1 MTKYKF
7 AKEIEDFLNVLKD
20 AGGFGIEDMEP
31 IEARNLDL
39 IEQESPEVKGVV
51 EIGADGPFGPIPMYD
66 YTPIGA
72 PENKALPAI
81 IFYHGGGWVIGS
93 RDGHDSL
100 CRYLS
105 NTTGCR
111 VFSVG
116 YRLAPEFKFPVP
128 IDESFT
134 ALKFI
139 SDNSEELNIDKSKI
153 VVAGDSAGGNIAAVM
168 SLMARDKKDL
178 NVSYQLLI
186 YPATDASKERASY
199 EENGK
204 GFLLEK
210 EGMRWFYKHYL
221 ANDKD
226 RKDWRV
232 SPILAPDL
240 SNLPP
245 SYIITV
251 AADPLRDEGRDY
263 VEALRKAGN
272 EVEHIEYDDVIHAFF
287 SWPLAMNCAK
297 KAVDAAGKA
306 IKKAVG

>member
-39 IEQESPEVKGVV
+39 IEQECPEVKGVV

-72 PENKALPAI
+72 PENKTLPAI
-81 IFYHGGGWVIGS
+81 IFYHGGGWVMGS

-105 NTTGCR
+105 NATECR
-111 VFSVG
+111 VFSVE
-116 YRLAPEFKFPVP
+116 YRLAPEFKFPIP
-128 IDESFT
+128 IDESFI

-168 SLMARDKKDL
+168 SLMAREEKDL

-221 ANDKD
+221 TNDKD

-245 SYIITV
+245 SYVITV

-263 VEALRKAGN
+263 VEALREAGN

-297 KAVDAAGKA
+297 KAADAAGKA
-306 IKKAVG
+306 VKKAVG

>member
-20 AGGFGIEDMEP
+20 AGGFAIENMEP

-39 IEQESPEVKGVV
+39 IEQECPEVKGVV

-81 IFYHGGGWVIGS
+81 IYYHGGGWVIGS
-93 RDGHDSL
+93 RDGNDSL

-105 NTTGCR
+105 NATGCR
-111 VFSVG
+111 VFSVE

-128 IDESFT
+128 IDESFI

-168 SLMARDKKDL
+168 SLMAREEKDL

-245 SYIITV
+245 SYVITV

-263 VEALRKAGN
+263 VEALREAGN

-287 SWPLAMNCAK
+287 SWPLAMDCAK
-297 KAVDAAGKA
+297 KAADAAGKA
-306 IKKAVG
+306 VKKAVG

>member
-1 MTKYKF
+1 
-7 AKEIEDFLNVLKD
+7 
-20 AGGFGIEDMEP
+20 
-31 IEARNLDL
+31 
-39 IEQESPEVKGVV
+39 
-51 EIGADGPFGPIPMYD
+51 
-66 YTPIGA
+66 
-72 PENKALPAI
+72 
-81 IFYHGGGWVIGS
+81 
-93 RDGHDSL
+93 
-100 CRYLS
+100 
-105 NTTGCR
+105 
-111 VFSVG
+111 
-116 YRLAPEFKFPVP
+116 
-128 IDESFT
+128 
-134 ALKFI
+134 
-139 SDNSEELNIDKSKI
+139 
-153 VVAGDSAGGNIAAVM
+153 M
-168 SLMARDKKDL
+168 SLMAREEKDL

-221 ANDKD
+221 TNDKD

-263 VEALRKAGN
+263 VEALREAGN

-297 KAVDAAGKA
+297 KAADAAGKA
-306 IKKAVG
+306 VKKAVG

>member
-20 AGGFGIEDMEP
+20 AGGFAIEDMEP

-39 IEQESPEVKGVV
+39 IEQECPEVKGVV

-105 NTTGCR
+105 NATECR
-111 VFSVG
+111 VFSVE

-128 IDESFT
+128 IDESFI

-168 SLMARDKKDL
+168 SLMAREEKDL

-221 ANDKD
+221 TNDKD

-263 VEALRKAGN
+263 VEALREAGN

-297 KAVDAAGKA
+297 KAADAAGKA
-306 IKKAVG
+306 VKKAVG

>member
-39 IEQESPEVKGVV
+39 IEQECPEVKGVV

-72 PENKALPAI
+72 PENKTLPAI
-81 IFYHGGGWVIGS
+81 IFYHGGGWVMGS

-105 NTTGCR
+105 NATECR
-111 VFSVG
+111 VFSVE
-116 YRLAPEFKFPVP
+116 YRLAPEFKFPIP
-128 IDESFT
+128 IDESFI

-168 SLMARDKKDL
+168 SLMAREEKDL

-199 EENGK
+199 EENAK

-245 SYIITV
+245 SYVITV

-263 VEALRKAGN
+263 VEALREAGN

-297 KAVDAAGKA
+297 KAADAASKA
-306 IKKAVG
+306 VKKAVG

>member
-20 AGGFGIEDMEP
+20 AGGFAIEDMEP

-39 IEQESPEVKGVV
+39 IEQECPEVKGVV

-81 IFYHGGGWVIGS
+81 IYYHGGGWVIGS
-93 RDGHDSL
+93 RDGNDSL

-105 NTTGCR
+105 NATGCR
-111 VFSVG
+111 VFSVE

-128 IDESFT
+128 IDESFI

-168 SLMARDKKDL
+168 SLMAREEKDL

-221 ANDKD
+221 TNDKD

-245 SYIITV
+245 SYVITV

-263 VEALRKAGN
+263 VEALREAGN

-287 SWPLAMNCAK
+287 SWPLAMDCAK
-297 KAVDAAGKA
+297 KAADAAGKA
-306 IKKAVG
+306 VKKAVG

>member
-1 MTKYKF
+1 M
-7 AKEIEDFLNVLKD
+7 
-20 AGGFGIEDMEP
+20 
-31 IEARNLDL
+31 
-39 IEQESPEVKGVV
+39 
-51 EIGADGPFGPIPMYD
+51 
-66 YTPIGA
+66 
-72 PENKALPAI
+72 
-81 IFYHGGGWVIGS
+81 
-93 RDGHDSL
+93 
-100 CRYLS
+100 
-105 NTTGCR
+105 
-111 VFSVG
+111 G

-139 SDNSEELNIDKSKI
+139 SDNSEDLNIDKSKI
-153 VVAGDSAGGNIAAVM
+153 IVAGDSAGGNIAAVM
-168 SLMARDKKDL
+168 SLMAREEKDL
-178 NVSYQLLI
+178 NVIYQLLI

-199 EENGK
+199 EENAK
-204 GFLLEK
+204 GFLLER

-245 SYIITV
+245 SYVITV

-263 VEALRKAGN
+263 VKALREAGN

-297 KAVDAAGKA
+297 NAADAAGKA
-306 IKKAVG
+306 VKKAVG

>member
-20 AGGFGIEDMEP
+20 AGGFAIEDMEP

-39 IEQESPEVKGVV
+39 IEQECPEVKGVV

-81 IFYHGGGWVIGS
+81 IYYHGGGWVIGS
-93 RDGHDSL
+93 RDGNDSL

-105 NTTGCR
+105 NATGCR
-111 VFSVG
+111 VFSVE

-128 IDESFT
+128 IDESFI

-168 SLMARDKKDL
+168 SLMAREEKDL

-221 ANDKD
+221 TNDKD

-263 VEALRKAGN
+263 VEALREAGN

-287 SWPLAMNCAK
+287 SWPLAMDCAK
-297 KAVDAAGKA
+297 KAADAASKA
-306 IKKAVG
+306 VKKAVG

>member
-20 AGGFGIEDMEP
+20 AGGFAIEDMEP

-39 IEQESPEVKGVV
+39 IEQECPEVKGVV

-81 IFYHGGGWVIGS
+81 IYYHGGGWVIGS
-93 RDGHDSL
+93 RDGNDSL

-105 NTTGCR
+105 NATGCR
-111 VFSVG
+111 VFSVE

-128 IDESFT
+128 IDESFI

-168 SLMARDKKDL
+168 SLMAREEKDL

-210 EGMRWFYKHYL
+210 EAMRWFYKHYL

-263 VEALRKAGN
+263 VEALREAGN

-287 SWPLAMNCAK
+287 SWPLAMDCAK
-297 KAVDAAGKA
+297 KAADAAGKA
-306 IKKAVG
+306 VKKAVG

>member
-39 IEQESPEVKGVV
+39 IEQECPEVKGVV

-66 YTPIGA
+66 YTPFGA
-72 PENKALPAI
+72 PENKTLPAI
-81 IFYHGGGWVIGS
+81 IFYHGGGWVMGS

-105 NTTGCR
+105 NATECR
-111 VFSVG
+111 VFSVE
-116 YRLAPEFKFPVP
+116 YRLAPEFKFPIP
-128 IDESFT
+128 IDESFI

-168 SLMARDKKDL
+168 SLMAREEKDL

-199 EENGK
+199 EENAK

-245 SYIITV
+245 SYVITV

-263 VEALRKAGN
+263 VEALREAGN

-297 KAVDAAGKA
+297 KAADAASKA
-306 IKKAVG
+306 VKKAVG

>member
-1 MTKYKF
+1 M
-7 AKEIEDFLNVLKD
+7 
-20 AGGFGIEDMEP
+20 
-31 IEARNLDL
+31 
-39 IEQESPEVKGVV
+39 
-51 EIGADGPFGPIPMYD
+51 
-66 YTPIGA
+66 
-72 PENKALPAI
+72 
-81 IFYHGGGWVIGS
+81 
-93 RDGHDSL
+93 
-100 CRYLS
+100 
-105 NTTGCR
+105 
-111 VFSVG
+111 
-116 YRLAPEFKFPVP
+116 APEFKFPVP

-168 SLMARDKKDL
+168 SLMAREEKDL

-232 SPILAPDL
+232 SPLLAPDL

-245 SYIITV
+245 SYVITV

-263 VEALRKAGN
+263 VEALREAGN

-297 KAVDAAGKA
+297 KAVDAASKA